1 MHLTAV
7 KKKKTKPAREQNQQQ
22 PDVLKSWPKI
32 AEFLGQPVSVAQ
44 RWAKSGMPVAHEG
57 RSVTA
62 SGDELN
68 KWLGRESAGEPVKIA
83 AEEEDLAAELKR
95 SLAYVKKHRPES

>member
-1 MHLTAV
+1 MAMA
-7 KKKKTKPAREQNQQQ
+7 KKKTEWASEQNQEQ
-22 PDVLKSWPKI
+22 PGVLKSWPKI

-62 SGDELN
+62 SPDELN

-83 AEEEDLAAELKR
+83 SEDEDLAAELKR
-95 SLAYVKKHRPES
+95 GLNYVKKHRRSHE